1 MTISRRNFLRQG
13 TLVSLSTI
21 ATLSAANLA
30 FGQSFSKQKNRPEI
44 FQVPREVEYA
54 TLNNITRQMFADAV
68 NSTFV
73 ITHPVH
79 GRVETYLKEVEDL
92 RPPAFKNNPTTGH
105 ESFNLIFVSQ
115 SGIEFSQGTYD
126 MEHEKLGRFELFIVP
141 GVSRRYGRNYGAS
154 INRLFP

>member
-21 ATLSAANLA
+21 ATLSVANLT
-30 FGQSFSKQKNRPEI
+30 FGQASGIKKPDPEI
-44 FQVPREVEYA
+44 FQLPPEVQSA
-54 TLNNITRQMFADAV
+54 ALNNMTREMFVALV

-79 GRVETYLKEVEDL
+79 GKVETYLKDVEDL
-92 RPPAFKNNPTTGH
+92 RPPAFKNNKATGH
-105 ESFNLIFVSQ
+105 ECFNLIFVNQ
-115 SGIEFSQGTYD
+115 SGVEFTQGTYA
-126 MEHEKLGRFELFIVP
+126 MEHAKLGKFDLFIVP
-141 GVSRRYGRNYGAS
+141 GTSQRYGRNYGAV